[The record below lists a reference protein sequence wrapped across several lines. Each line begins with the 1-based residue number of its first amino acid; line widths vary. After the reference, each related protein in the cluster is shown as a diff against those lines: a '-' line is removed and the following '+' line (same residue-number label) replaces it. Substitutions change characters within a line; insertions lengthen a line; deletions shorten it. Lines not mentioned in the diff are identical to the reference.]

1 MFNSVILIS
10 KLGESG
16 EGGWRCDLHFLGGM
30 YNLIGFKKIS
40 LDNTFP
46 IHIFENLIN

>member
-1 MFNSVILIS
+1 MFNFVIFIS

-16 EGGWRCDLHFLGGM
+16 EGGWRCDLYFLGGM

-40 LDNTFP
+40 LDNIFL
-46 IHIFENLIN
+46 IYIFENLIN